1 MVMRRLRL
9 PLCIND
15 QGSLFMKHNL
25 NLFVLFFISLMP
37 MNVMA
42 VDAYIK
48 VNFTGSIKGETCS
61 ISSAAQGVD
70 LGMWFLEGDGSN
82 FPRNSVTD
90 WVEFDLVFNCSTV
103 NRQVSGALEGTPAAL
118 DRKLFELDQTEGS
131 ASGMAIQVEAYS
143 PERKRWEAKNANEV
157 STLISAAG
165 TISGTNTVQLRA
177 RYKQLANSATP
188 GTANASITFVVR
200 NN

>member
-1 MVMRRLRL
+1 MVMHRLRL

-70 LGMWFLEGDGSN
+70 LGMWFLEGGWKQ
-82 FPRNSVTD
+82 FPS
-90 WVEFDLVFNCSTV
+90 
-103 NRQVSGALEGTPAAL
+103 
-118 DRKLFELDQTEGS
+118 
-131 ASGMAIQVEAYS
+131 
-143 PERKRWEAKNANEV
+143 
-157 STLISAAG
+157 
-165 TISGTNTVQLRA
+165 
-177 RYKQLANSATP
+177 
-188 GTANASITFVVR
+188 
-200 NN
+200 